1 MITRRDLLRGVA
13 GTVGL
18 LGWPPGHASGQPPPE
33 TTRVRLYQTPSICAA
48 PQYIVG
54 ELLKAEGFSD
64 IKYVKMT
71 TAGISKALALGEIDV
86 SLHFVGPLVLRLDAG
101 DPITVLG
108 GVHPGCFELFGTD
121 RVRVLRDLKG
131 KTVAI
136 TELGQ
141 PAHVFLASMLAH
153 VGLDPNKDVIFAE
166 HPAAEGKRLLA
177 EGKVDAYLAFPPDPQ
192 ELRAKKVGHVVVNST
207 VDRPWSQYF
216 CCMATGNREFVR
228 KHPIATKRALRAIL
242 KAADIC
248 ALEPERAARAL
259 VDGGFTPRYDYALQ
273 TMKDLPYNKW
283 RVYDPEDSVRFYA
296 LRLREAG
303 MIKSTPQRLIAEGTD
318 WRFLNELKKELKG

>member
-18 LGWPPGHASGQPPPE
+18 LGWPPGHASGEPPPE
-33 TTRVRLYQTPSICAA
+33 TMKLKIAHFPSICVA

-54 ELLKAEGFSD
+54 ELLKAEGFTD

-71 TAGISKALALGEIDV
+71 LAGLSKAVASGEVDV
-86 SLHFVGPLVLRLDAG
+86 SLNFVAPLVIQLDAG
-101 DPITVLG
+101 DPVTVLG
-108 GVHPGCFELFGTD
+108 GVHAGCFELFGTD
-121 RVRVLRDLKG
+121 RVRVIRDLKG

-136 TELGQ
+136 TELGLTQ
-141 PAHVFLASMLAH
+141 HVYLASMVAH
-153 VGLDPNKDVIFAE
+153 VGLDPHKDVNFVE
-166 HPAAEGKRLLA
+166 H
-177 EGKVDAYLAFPPDPQ
+177 PQ
-192 ELRAKKVGHVVVNST
+192 ELRALKVGHVVVNSA

-216 CCMATGNREFVR
+216 CCLATGHREFVK

-242 KAADIC
+242 KGADLC
-248 ALEPERAARAL
+248 AVEPERAARAL

-273 TMKDLPYNKW
+273 TMKDVPYNKW